1 MSGSKRVRAFAPG
14 RTEIAGNHVDHQ
26 GGRVIAATVG
36 QGVEVVLEPAG
47 GHHAHLISEGFGPV
61 DLDVR
66 DADPRPG
73 EEGSSRALVRGM
85 VAQCKAAGVP
95 VGGFSG
101 RVRSTV
107 PSGGGLSSSAA
118 FELAVGAGL
127 ARLFADETLDPLQLA
142 LMGQAAERD
151 YFGKPCGLMDQ
162 AAIAFGGVE
171 AMDFSADEARV
182 EAVDF
187 SFAKAGVAVCL
198 VDVGADHAGLT
209 PLYAQIPL
217 DMRAAAEFFGAR
229 RLCDVPEDR
238 FFVGFDRL
246 RAQEGDRVA
255 LRAFH
260 YYREMRLVDERLFA
274 LRSGDVG
281 AFLRATRA
289 SAHSSADYLQNVS
302 VPGGEG
308 QEAMVALALADAWL
322 GESGA
327 VRIHGG
333 GFGGSIQAYVPADGV
348 RGFVSYMDAHL
359 GAGASS
365 VLDLTTQGACVQW
378 E

>member
-1 MSGSKRVRAFAPG
+1 MSAEKTVRAFAPG

-36 QGVEVVLEPAG
+36 QGVTAVMEAAG

-66 DADPRPG
+66 DVEPRAG
-73 EEGSSRALVRGM
+73 EAGSSAALVRGM

-95 VGGFSG
+95 VGGFSA

-118 FELAVGAGL
+118 YELAIGAGL
-127 ARLFADETLDPLQLA
+127 ARLFADTALPPLQLA
-142 LMGQAAERD
+142 RMGQAAERD
-151 YFGKPCGLMDQ
+151 FFGKPCGLMDQ
-162 AAIAFGGVE
+162 AAIAFGGIE
-171 AMDFSADEARV
+171 EMDFAESAARV
-182 EAVDF
+182 EPVDF
-187 SFAKAGVAVCL
+187 SFSEAGLSVCL
-198 VDVGADHAGLT
+198 IDCGADHAHLT

-217 DMRAAAEFFGAR
+217 DMQAAAGFFGAD
-229 RLCDVPEDR
+229 RLRDVPEDR

-246 RAQEGDRVA
+246 RAALGDRVA

-260 YYREMRLVDERLFA
+260 YYREMRLVDERLAA
-274 LRSGDVG
+274 LRAGDVA

-289 SAHSSADYLQNVS
+289 SARSSAEYLQNVS
-302 VPGGEG
+302 VPGEPA
-308 QEAMVALALADAWL
+308 QPAQVALALADAWL
-322 GESGA
+322 GEQGA
-327 VRIHGG
+327 ARIHGG
-333 GFGGSIQAYVPADGV
+333 GFGGTVQAYVPADRV
-348 RGFVSYMDAHL
+348 RGFASYMDAHL
-359 GAGASS
+359 FSGATC
-365 VLDLTTQGACVQW
+365 VLDLTTEGACARW